1 IVVWANSEVAGRTQW
16 RLISARCRFGKTLFE
31 IEEHS
36 PSGPR
41 RLIGRLGKREHAE
54 HLYQALWRLRAA
66 GFAPPGRYIVPEPI
80 AFVPERNFVLQ
91 EKLEGETASQLFS
104 TPSTKRLA
112 AERSAEW
119 LAALHASCIRAPTSM
134 PDKQAV
140 LKWTDDL
147 TMALPR
153 ESVRLAE

>member
-1 IVVWANSEVAGRTQW
+1 MDRPCPHSPPQNQLRRVPIEAARLAPITERTRIAMLYDLTATDPSFQDGRAPDDIQEIVVWANSEVAGRTQW

-66 GFAPPGRYIVPEPI
+66 GFAPPGRYIVP
-80 AFVPERNFVLQ
+80 
-91 EKLEGETASQLFS
+91 
-104 TPSTKRLA
+104 
-112 AERSAEW
+112 
-119 LAALHASCIRAPTSM
+119 
-134 PDKQAV
+134 D
-140 LKWTDDL
+140 
-147 TMALPR
+147 
-153 ESVRLAE
+153 